1 MLLDIQVNV
10 WIDLYDTVSYNSS
23 GNKSGNVW
31 LNICEEKNF
40 ENMPSTKLF
49 LLILV
54 SLNCISLTITSKPN
68 LQPDIVLILADDMG
82 Q

>member
-1 MLLDIQVNV
+1 MFLDIRVNV
-10 WIDLYDTVSYNSS
+10 WIELYDTVSDNSS
-23 GNKSGNVW
+23 GDKSSNVW
-31 LNICEEKNF
+31 LTICEKKTF
-40 ENMPSTKLF
+40 ENMSPAKLF

>member
-1 MLLDIQVNV
+1 MLLDIRVNV
-10 WIDLYDTVSYNSS
+10 WIELYDNSS
-23 GNKSGNVW
+23 GNNSDNVW
-31 LNICEEKNF
+31 LFVRKKNF

-54 SLNCISLTITSKPN
+54 SLNCISLTITSNPN

>member
-1 MLLDIQVNV
+1 MLLDIRVNV
-10 WIDLYDTVSYNSS
+10 WIELYDNSS
-23 GNKSGNVW
+23 GNNSDNVW
-31 LNICEEKNF
+31 LTICEEKNF
-40 ENMPSTKLF
+40 ENMSSAKLF

-54 SLNCISLTITSKPN
+54 SLNCISLTITSNPN